1 MTNKENF
8 LKLVTGSDDCI
19 IDEIRQ
25 RIKNRDKIKEKMM
38 QELDVLMKKDTKIT
52 DDILLSNGFYLER
65 SLECIIDED
74 EAKTHYGFIKEV
86 QDDEFEL
93 CLSKCDDDENKYF
106 VHITQYDEYDGD
118 DQVINIP
125 AIQYTYQL
133 ENLIQLL
140 ENDFDFKLKI

>member
-52 DDILLSNGFYLER
+52 DDILLNNGFYLDDY
-65 SLECIIDED
+65 I
-74 EAKTHYGFIKEV
+74 KMFIKEV

-93 CLSKCDDDENKYF
+93 KLINDENKYF
-106 VHITQYDEYDGD
+106 VYVTQYDDYDGN

-125 AIQYTYQL
+125 AIQYAYQL

-140 ENDFDFKLKI
+140 ENNFDFKLKI